1 MEINTSK
8 AECPSA
14 HSLSNKIGRVIWGA
28 VASTIFRFSPRLCY
42 GWRRFLLRLF
52 GAKIGV
58 NVRIS
63 PTANIWAPW
72 NLNVGNEVSIAG
84 DVDCY
89 CVAPISI
96 GDYAT
101 VSQYSF
107 LCTASHDISSRTMKL
122 TSAPITIHAKSWVC
136 ASAFLSPGVTIG
148 EGSVVGARAVVTKST
163 KEWTVVAG
171 NPASVIRHRTID
183 KD

>member
-1 MEINTSK
+1 MELDTSK

-14 HSLSNKIGRVIWGA
+14 HSLSNKIGRVLWGV
-28 VASTIFRFSPRLCY
+28 VAATVFRYSPRLCY

-52 GAKIGV
+52 GAKIGRNSRV
-58 NVRIS
+58 A
-63 PTANIWAPW
+63 PTAKIWAPW
-72 NLNVGNEVSIAG
+72 NLNIGAEVSIAG

-96 GDYAT
+96 GDFAT
-101 VSQYSF
+101 VSQYAF
-107 LCTASHDISSRTMKL
+107 LCTASHDISSGTMKL
-122 TSAPITIHAKSWVC
+122 TSADVTIRAKSWIC
-136 ASAFLSPGVTIG
+136 AGAFVSPGIEVG

-171 NPASVIRHRTID
+171 NPAKVISHRTIKTD
-183 KD
+183 